1 MPFGSPFLAF
11 HWPYCTLSQRGKQW
25 PNRPL
30 SHFSTGCPPG
40 KHLTIAPNPGTL
52 KGRKEGCLVETE
64 RAREA
69 ISHWAQEG
77 ESFTPPAWEDFPT
90 IPLYM
95 DQVILYLGESLELF
109 QREESASLL
118 TSSMINNY
126 VKNGLIPHPE
136 KKKYRKEHLAGLIV
150 LCLLKQV
157 LPIPDVK
164 ALFSGREMDAA
175 AYQLFRQAHNA
186 ALENTCRALEN
197 TCRQEEDLQQAA
209 LLLAVEAAARRSAAQ
224 RVLRELEEAP
234 GGKKSKAKPQP
245 GEKP

>member
-1 MPFGSPFLAF
+1 MSESKQSQKVPSDLGPIERI
-11 HWPYCTLSQRGKQW
+11 LSW
-25 PNRPL
+25 
-30 SHFSTGCPPG
+30 SHQ
-40 KHLTIAPNPGTL
+40 A
-52 KGRKEGCLVETE
+52 EGY
-64 RAREA
+64 EA
-69 ISHWAQEG
+69 IPWDRMPEI
-77 ESFTPPAWEDFPT
+77 D
-90 IPLYM
+90 LYM
-95 DQVILYLGESLELF
+95 DQVILYLSESLRLF
-109 QREESASLL
+109 QPEGEPSLL

-175 AYQLFRQAHNA
+175 YQLFRQAHNA
-186 ALENTCRALEN
+186 ALQETCRALEN

-224 RVLRELEEAP
+224 RVLRELEEVP